1 MGYNKKTWQNRLT
14 EFPTR
19 RTITKSDSTTEI
31 VTVTRNE
38 GDIYKEGDAFSAS
51 TMNDLEGRVD
61 EALSGLSIV
70 ITTEAARGT
79 DNTVLY
85 FCVEE

>member
-38 GDIYKEGDAFSAS
+38 GDIYQEGDAFSAT